1 MSPLD
6 QYYAGLT
13 AVIIATAV
21 VTLVAFWQGEP

>member
-21 VTLVAFWQGEP
+21 VTLVAFWHGEP

>member
-21 VTLVAFWQGEP
+21 VTLVAFWHGES